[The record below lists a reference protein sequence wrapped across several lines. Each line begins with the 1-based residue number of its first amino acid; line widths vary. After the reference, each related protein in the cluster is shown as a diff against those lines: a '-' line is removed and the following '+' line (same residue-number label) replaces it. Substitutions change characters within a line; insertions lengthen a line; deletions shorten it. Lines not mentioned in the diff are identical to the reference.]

1 MWIERYRNLQ
11 FFVVF
16 MISCIVLVGAVPSFT
31 KILFD
36 AKGFPKGLKPP
47 QKKRNT
53 DRRRN
58 KTSSPSWFKPWPFHP
73 QTLEVTNNPLKGSR
87 ELTIPKRSRLESPGE
102 SSSSR
107 SLRIQ
112 WVFSRNQL
120 ARWWQLNYFLR
131 LPPNPRGRWTQFDV
145 CIFFKWVEGKPP
157 TSQFLFSLDTFVD
170 VGIFA
175 GAYYRSS
182 LLCQFCAFPAK
193 DFLVDGLG
201 MTPAR

>member
-1 MWIERYRNLQ
+1 MQKDSQKDWN
-11 FFVVF
+11 
-16 MISCIVLVGAVPSFT
+16 P
-31 KILFD
+31 
-36 AKGFPKGLKPP
+36 PKKE
-47 QKKRNT
+47 RNT

-131 LPPNPRGRWTQFDV
+131 LPRTLGEDEPNLTFAYFSNGLKENHQLANFSFHWTPSLTLGFSQVLIIGVASFASFV
-145 CIFFKWVEGKPP
+145 PFRQRIFWWTGWVWRLQDRRNLCFNLVVWNY
-157 TSQFLFSLDTFVD
+157 TIILYIYILFFTYNIEIL
-170 VGIFA
+170 
-175 GAYYRSS
+175 
-182 LLCQFCAFPAK
+182 
-193 DFLVDGLG
+193 
-201 MTPAR
+201 